1 MNDRMNVTHHF
12 IHLSCHCK
20 ALDVCHLFLLLSSPC
35 RVCIPLFLRLVRV
48 NRPWQDGWMIRQ
60 MDDKTD
66 EWNDASRRPLLYV
79 MFFHTLLRVHT
90 HTHIYVYLY
99 QCFFLLL
106 LLLFSNFVYFFHFL
120 IIFFS
125 NSHYWKKNS
134 QFLQKKFVATVW
146 KFTKKNHC
154 SLQNFF
160 CFSTPDLFAMTV
172 VALTFPSSPRL
183 LQS

>member
-1 MNDRMNVTHHF
+1 MYFTLSPPRRSKQTMTGQMNDRMNVKHHF

-90 HTHIYVYLY
+90 HTHIYMYIFTSV
-99 QCFFLLL
+99 FFFFFFFFFPILSI
-106 LLLFSNFVYFFHFL
+106 FSIFWS
-120 IIFFS
+120 FFS
-125 NSHYWKKNS
+125 RIHTIEKKIP
-134 QFLQKKFVATVW
+134 
-146 KFTKKNHC
+146 
-154 SLQNFF
+154 NFF
-160 CFSTPDLFAMTV
+160 QKNL
-172 VALTFPSSPRL
+172 
-183 LQS
+183 